1 MPMPANQHFEDFTVG
16 QSFETTGRT
25 VGEADILMFAGLSGD
40 YTRIHMDAEF
50 AKRSI
55 FGERVAH
62 GALGIAIM
70 TGLLTQLGTV
80 TDTAMGLLEMTCR
93 FTAPLRLGDTIHVRQ
108 TVADKRETSK
118 PDRGIVTFDLVL
130 LNQRNES
137 VIVGSEKIMV
147 RRRGGG

>member
-1 MPMPANQHFEDFTVG
+1 MSTSLHFEDFTVG

-25 VGEADILMFAGLSGD
+25 VGEADVLMFAGLSGD

-50 AKRSI
+50 AKNSI
-55 FGERVAH
+55 FGGRVAH

-70 TGLLTQLGTV
+70 TGLLTQLGTM
-80 TDTAMGLLEMTCR
+80 TDTAMGLLEITCR
-93 FTAPLRLGDTIHVRQ
+93 FTAPLRFGDTIRVRQ

-118 PDRGIVTFDLVL
+118 PDRGIVTFNLAL
-130 LNQRNES
+130 LNQRDES

>member
-1 MPMPANQHFEDFTVG
+1 MSTSLYFDDFTVG
-16 QSFETTGRT
+16 QNFETTGRT
-25 VGEADILMFAGLSGD
+25 VGEADVLMFAGLSGD

-50 AKRSI
+50 AKNSI
-55 FGERVAH
+55 FGGRVAH

-70 TGLLTQLGTV
+70 TGLLTQLGTM
-80 TDTAMGLLEMTCR
+80 TDTAMGLLEMSCR
-93 FTAPLRLGDTIHVRQ
+93 FTAPLRLGDTIRVRQ

-118 PDRGIVTFDLVL
+118 PDRGVITFDLAL
-130 LNQRNES
+130 LNQRGES